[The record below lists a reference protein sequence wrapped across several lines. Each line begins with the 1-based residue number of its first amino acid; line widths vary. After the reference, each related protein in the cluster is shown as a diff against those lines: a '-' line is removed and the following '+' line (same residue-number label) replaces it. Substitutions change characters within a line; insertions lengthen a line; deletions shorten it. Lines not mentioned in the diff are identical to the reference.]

1 MAQENTKDGIDL
13 SLAGFRFT
21 FEGQNL
27 CDFILA
33 MPFFRP
39 FRLDLSQGNIL
50 GSPDKTQ
57 FTVREDISAEEA
69 QTLRKEFEGKEAF
82 FDVSFEDIVCKF
94 FREENRILFRM
105 NEEHSGLELWEEWE
119 IGADTLRTSV
129 VRATATMY
137 RYALWTAVNFLLL
150 SHKCLAIHC
159 SVNVFDSREAVAF
172 LGESGT
178 GKSTHTRLLRE
189 RYPQEAHLLNDDSPL
204 VRVMDDGEVLI
215 YGSPWSGKT
224 PCYKAEVYPL
234 RAFVRLSQAPYNKI
248 RPLGPL
254 QGIGALLPSAPPALN
269 YQEETSDQL
278 CEYISD
284 VLEKVSVWALECL
297 PNTEAAEL
305 SHDTVLLRRS

>member
-1 MAQENTKDGIDL
+1 MVQDSTTNRVDL
-13 SLAGFRFT
+13 SLAGFRFR
-21 FEGQNL
+21 FSGQDL

-39 FRLDLSQGNIL
+39 FRLDLSEGNIL
-50 GSPDKTQ
+50 GCPDKTQ
-57 FTVREDISAEEA
+57 FTISEDISEEEA
-69 QTLRKEFEGKEAF
+69 QGLREEFGQKEAF

-94 FREENRILFRM
+94 FREGERILFRM
-105 NEEHSGLELWEEWE
+105 NEEHSGLELWEEWK
-119 IGADTLRTSV
+119 IGADSLRTSV

-150 SHKCLAIHC
+150 RHKCLAIHC
-159 SVNVFDSREAVAF
+159 SVNVFDGREAVAF

-189 RYPQEAHLLNDDSPL
+189 RYPQEARLLNDDSPL
-204 VRVMDDGEVLI
+204 VRVMDSGEVMI

-224 PCYKAEVYPL
+224 PCYKAEAYPL

-305 SHDTVLLRRS
+305 SHDTVLRLS

>member
-1 MAQENTKDGIDL
+1 MVQDSTTNRVDL
-13 SLAGFRFT
+13 SLAGFRFR
-21 FEGQNL
+21 FSGQDL

-39 FRLDLSQGNIL
+39 FRLDLSEGNIL
-50 GSPDKTQ
+50 GCPDKTQ
-57 FTVREDISAEEA
+57 FTISEDISEEEA
-69 QTLRKEFEGKEAF
+69 QGLREEFGQKEAF

-94 FREENRILFRM
+94 FREGERILFRM
-105 NEEHSGLELWEEWE
+105 NEEHSGLELWEEWK
-119 IGADTLRTSV
+119 IGADSLRTSV

-150 SHKCLAIHC
+150 RHKCLAIHC
-159 SVNVFDSREAVAF
+159 SVNVFDGREAVAF

-189 RYPQEAHLLNDDSPL
+189 RYPQEARLLNDDSPL
-204 VRVMDDGEVLI
+204 VRVMDSGEVMI

-224 PCYKAEVYPL
+224 PCYKAEAYPL
-234 RAFVRLSQAPYNKI
+234 SAFVRLSQAPYNKI

-305 SHDTVLLRRS
+305 SHDTVLRLS